1 MADKKIPKATA
12 RRLPLYYRYLR
23 FLHEAG
29 KERVSSAKLSE
40 AVKVDSATIRR
51 DFSYFGALGKRGYGY
66 DVEALMNFFSKTLNQ
81 DRLTNVALI
90 GVGNLGQAL
99 LNYNFRRNNN
109 IRISAGFDVKDDLI
123 GTIHQGVPIYD
134 INEMVD
140 QLEMQQIDVAILTV
154 PSEIAQEMADKLVKG
169 GVRGIMNFTPIR
181 VTVPKEVRVH
191 NVDLT
196 NELQTLIYFI
206 NYYQDFDQNTES
218 EEDDNPLNDL
228 FYND

>member
-1 MADKKIPKATA
+1 MVEKKIPKATA

-29 KERVSSAKLSE
+29 KSRVSSAKLSE

-99 LNYNFRRNNN
+99 LNYNFRRSNNT
-109 IRISAGFDVKDDLI
+109 RISAGFDVNEALI
-123 GTIHQGVPIYD
+123 GTVHQGVPVYHID
-134 INEMVD
+134 EMVE
-140 QLEMQQIDVAILTV
+140 QLDLQQIDVAILTV
-154 PSEIAQEMADKLVKG
+154 PSEIAQEMANKLVEG
-169 GVRGIMNFTPIR
+169 GVKGIMNFTPIR
-181 VTVPKEVRVH
+181 VNVPENIRVH

-206 NYYQDFDQNTES
+206 NYYQDLDEADEDVVIDEDTGELFV
-218 EEDDNPLNDL
+218 EE
-228 FYND
+228 

>member
-206 NYYQDFDQNTES
+206 NYYQDFDQNTEP

>member
-1 MADKKIPKATA
+1 MVEKKIPKATA

-29 KERVSSAKLSE
+29 KNRVSSAKLSE

-99 LNYNFRRNNN
+99 LNYNFRRSNNT
-109 IRISAGFDVKDDLI
+109 RISAGFDINDKLI
-123 GTIHQGVPIYD
+123 GTIHQGVPVYHID
-134 INEMVD
+134 DMVE
-140 QLEMQQIDVAILTV
+140 QLDLQQIDVAILTV
-154 PSEIAQEMADKLVKG
+154 PSEIAQEMANKLVEG
-169 GVRGIMNFTPIR
+169 GVKGIMNFTPIR
-181 VTVPKEVRVH
+181 VNVPDSVRVH

-206 NYYQDFDQNTES
+206 NYYQELDDD
-218 EEDDNPLNDL
+218 EEEVIIDEETGEIFVED
-228 FYND
+228 

>member
-1 MADKKIPKATA
+1 MMVEKKIPKATA

-23 FLHEAG
+23 FLYEAG
-29 KERVSSAKLSE
+29 KERISSAKLSE

-109 IRISAGFDVKDDLI
+109 IRISAGFDVKDELI
-123 GTIHQGVPIYD
+123 GTIHQGVPIYSID
-134 INEMVD
+134 EMVE
-140 QLEMQQIDVAILTV
+140 QLDLQQIDVAILTV
-154 PSEIAQEMADKLVKG
+154 PSEIAQDMANQLVEG
-169 GVRGIMNFTPIR
+169 GVKGIMNFTPIR
-181 VTVPKEVRVH
+181 VTVPKHIRVH

-206 NYYQDFDQNTES
+206 NYYQDLENS
-218 EEDDNPLNDL
+218 DDPDEPLND
-228 FYND
+228 FII